1 MIHHVALEAAPS
13 DREPL
18 AAFFALLGFAPVDPP
33 PALRDRTLWLD
44 PKEEGSDP
52 PLHVQVHV
60 LFVDEASLPREGH
73 VAVVAHDYEDALAR
87 LRAAG
92 FDPEPREEHWGAPRC
107 FVRAPGGHRVE
118 VMAAPPRPH
127 A

>member
-1 MIHHVALEAAPS
+1 VIHHVALETAPA

-18 AAFFALLGFAPVDPP
+18 ARFFALLGFVAVSPP
-33 PALRDRTLWLD
+33 PALRDRALWL
-44 PKEEGSDP
+44 ERGAT
-52 PLHVQVHV
+52 QVHV
-60 LFVDEASLPREGH
+60 LFAGADAVAPPQGH
-73 VAVVAHDYEDALAR
+73 VAVVAEDYDAALER

-92 FDPEPREEHWGAPRC
+92 FEPEPRDEHWGSPRC

-118 VMAAPPRPH
+118 VMAAPPTSG